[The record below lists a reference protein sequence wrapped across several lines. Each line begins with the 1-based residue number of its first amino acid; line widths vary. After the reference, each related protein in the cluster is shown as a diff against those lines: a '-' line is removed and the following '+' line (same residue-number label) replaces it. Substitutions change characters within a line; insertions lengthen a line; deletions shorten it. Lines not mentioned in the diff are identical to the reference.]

1 MADVLD
7 QLQEEEDLINR
18 LHIQAV
24 RQQLSV
30 KAHSLCAFETSQ
42 TFQSIISQEIS
53 MTKIT
58 LLLAGSALLLSGC
71 AGVKSSFDCDAT
83 TSDTCMTM
91 TKANQLARD
100 KAAKQAGKPAAGG
113 LPSLVNLPASAAAA
127 VPSASRSVT
136 SAPSGTRV
144 TSNRTAVSAGAATGT
159 SSSGAAPT
167 LTSRP
172 VAGTPV
178 TAVSSPSGL
187 RPAMSVVTPAPSCQS
202 VRCDNPGS
210 VHPQRSQDQIATVW
224 IAPWVD
230 SDSAFH
236 QPGRVSFVVSPA
248 DWVLPA
254 RVN

>member
-1 MADVLD
+1 M
-7 QLQEEEDLINR
+7 I
-18 LHIQAV
+18 
-24 RQQLSV
+24 
-30 KAHSLCAFETSQ
+30 
-42 TFQSIISQEIS
+42 
-53 MTKIT
+53 KIT

-113 LPSLVNLPASAAAA
+113 LPSLVNLPTTSAAG
-127 VPSASRSVT
+127 VPSASRSTV
-136 SAPSGTRV
+136 SPPSGTRTV
-144 TSNRTAVSAGAATGT
+144 SATTTVSAGTSAGVNTNTAT
-159 SSSGAAPT
+159 ST
-167 LTSRP
+167 LTPRP
-172 VAGTPV
+172 VAVTPV
-178 TAVSSPSGL
+178 TPVSRTNVSAVTS
-187 RPAMSVVTPAPSCQS
+187 APSCQS

-210 VHPQRSQDQIATVW
+210 VYPQRSQDQIATVW

-230 SDSAFH
+230 SDNAFH

>member
-1 MADVLD
+1 M
-7 QLQEEEDLINR
+7 
-18 LHIQAV
+18 
-24 RQQLSV
+24 
-30 KAHSLCAFETSQ
+30 K
-42 TFQSIISQEIS
+42 
-53 MTKIT
+53 KIT

-113 LPSLVNLPASAAAA
+113 LPSLVNLPATSAAA
-127 VPSASRSVT
+127 VPSASRSVV
-136 SAPSGTRV
+136 SPASGGQV
-144 TSNRTAVSAGAATGT
+144 TSNTSVVSAGTPTGINTNAAA
-159 SSSGAAPT
+159 ST
-167 LTSRP
+167 LTPRP

-178 TAVSSPSGL
+178 TTTPSSVAY
-187 RPAMSVVTPAPSCQS
+187 RPIGSVVTPAPSCQS
-202 VRCDNPGS
+202 VRCDHPGS

-230 SDSAFH
+230 SDNAFH

>member
-1 MADVLD
+1 MFIKPYSVL
-7 QLQEEEDLINR
+7 
-18 LHIQAV
+18 A
-24 RQQLSV
+24 
-30 KAHSLCAFETSQ
+30 C
-42 TFQSIISQEIS
+42 SIF
-53 MTKIT
+53 
-58 LLLAGSALLLSGC
+58 LLSGC

-100 KAAKQAGKPAAGG
+100 KAAKQVGKQAAGG
-113 LPSLVNLPASAAAA
+113 LPSLVNLPATSATA
-127 VPSASRSVT
+127 VPSASRSVV
-136 SAPSGTRV
+136 SAPSGARV
-144 TSNRTAVSAGAATGT
+144 TSDRPAVSAGTPTGINTNAVT
-159 SSSGAAPT
+159 ST
-167 LTSRP
+167 LTPRP

-178 TAVSSPSGL
+178 APVSRSNV
-187 RPAMSVVTPAPSCQS
+187 SVVTPAPSCQS

-230 SDSAFH
+230 SDNAFH

-248 DWVLPA
+248 DWVLPS

>member
-1 MADVLD
+1 M
-7 QLQEEEDLINR
+7 
-18 LHIQAV
+18 
-24 RQQLSV
+24 
-30 KAHSLCAFETSQ
+30 K
-42 TFQSIISQEIS
+42 
-53 MTKIT
+53 KIT
-58 LLLAGSALLLSGC
+58 LLLAGSVLLLSGC

-113 LPSLVNLPASAAAA
+113 LPSLVNLPANSAAA
-127 VPSASRSVT
+127 VPSASRSVV
-136 SAPSGTRV
+136 SVPSGARV
-144 TSNRTAVSAGAATGT
+144 TSNRPAVSVGTATGIST
-159 SSSGAAPT
+159 NAAAST
-167 LTSRP
+167 LTPRP
-172 VAGTPV
+172 VAVTPITPV
-178 TAVSSPSGL
+178 SRTNV
-187 RPAMSVVTPAPSCQS
+187 SVVTPAPSCQS

-230 SDSAFH
+230 SDNAFH

>member
-1 MADVLD
+1 M
-7 QLQEEEDLINR
+7 
-18 LHIQAV
+18 
-24 RQQLSV
+24 
-30 KAHSLCAFETSQ
+30 K
-42 TFQSIISQEIS
+42 
-53 MTKIT
+53 KIT

-113 LPSLVNLPASAAAA
+113 LPSLVNLPATSAAA
-127 VPSASRSVT
+127 VPSASRAVVNV
-136 SAPSGTRV
+136 PSGARV
-144 TSNRTAVSAGAATGT
+144 TSNRPVVSAGTATGIST
-159 SSSGAAPT
+159 NAAAST
-167 LTSRP
+167 LTPRP

-178 TAVSSPSGL
+178 TTTPSSVAY
-187 RPAMSVVTPAPSCQS
+187 RPVGSVVTPVPVPAPSCQS
-202 VRCDNPGS
+202 VRCDHPGS
-210 VHPQRSQDQIATVW
+210 VHPQRSQDQTATVW

-230 SDSAFH
+230 SDNAFH

>member
-1 MADVLD
+1 M
-7 QLQEEEDLINR
+7 
-18 LHIQAV
+18 
-24 RQQLSV
+24 
-30 KAHSLCAFETSQ
+30 K
-42 TFQSIISQEIS
+42 
-53 MTKIT
+53 KIT

-113 LPSLVNLPASAAAA
+113 LPSLVNLPATSAAA
-127 VPSASRSVT
+127 VPSASRSVV
-136 SAPSGTRV
+136 SVPSGARV
-144 TSNRTAVSAGAATGT
+144 TSNRPAVSAGTATGIST
-159 SSSGAAPT
+159 NTAAST
-167 LTSRP
+167 LTPRP
-172 VAGTPV
+172 VAVTPITPV
-178 TAVSSPSGL
+178 SRTNVST
-187 RPAMSVVTPAPSCQS
+187 VTPAPSCQS

-230 SDSAFH
+230 SDNAFH

-254 RVN
+254 RIN